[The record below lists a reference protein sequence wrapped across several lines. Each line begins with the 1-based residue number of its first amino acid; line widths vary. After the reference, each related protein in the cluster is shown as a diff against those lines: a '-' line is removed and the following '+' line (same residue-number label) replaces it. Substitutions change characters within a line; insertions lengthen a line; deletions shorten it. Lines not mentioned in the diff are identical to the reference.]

1 MPNVMGR
8 EFPYTPEGMA
18 AAEDYRSS
26 MGMRGGGMMGFRPVG
41 YQDGDLV
48 ESVGPALQQSFSNF
62 AGAPVD
68 AVNSALGAVGLDS
81 TTPVGG
87 AESISNVIDTV
98 KTLVQ
103 QFAAQ
108 DVPDPVK
115 AAVNAAIET
124 FGMPVDLVNS
134 ALGALGIPVS
144 ETPIGGSKNLKEIA
158 GFPTRWLSGMR
169 GGGMLGFR
177 PVGYQDGDLVDEE
190 LNIVEQLR
198 NRFYEL
204 RELISAGASGAE
216 EELIKLIKREEEGL
230 RASKDPTINKIIDN
244 YIGDIS
250 IPPGAPDQ
258 GDQRLSDRDLRDLQM
273 APSPEEYDPE
283 LNEML
288 KQLDK
293 DRAEYDRLSK
303 DPAWAGAEEERMA
316 GQPLDPSSEWDRI
329 REAER
334 YPSILKGDIPM
345 PPWMMDPRYKG
356 YYNPEQLNPF
366 FNPNEIEVADGGYI
380 TRKMNRGGL
389 MSLARRRG
397 YAG

>member
-26 MGMRGGGMMGFRPVG
+26 MGMRGGGM
-41 YQDGDLV
+41 
-48 ESVGPALQQSFSNF
+48 
-62 AGAPVD
+62 
-68 AVNSALGAVGLDS
+68 
-81 TTPVGG
+81 
-87 AESISNVIDTV
+87 
-98 KTLVQ
+98 
-103 QFAAQ
+103 
-108 DVPDPVK
+108 
-115 AAVNAAIET
+115 
-124 FGMPVDLVNS
+124 
-134 ALGALGIPVS
+134 
-144 ETPIGGSKNLKEIA
+144 
-158 GFPTRWLSGMR
+158 
-169 GGGMLGFR
+169 LGFR

-190 LNIVEQLR
+190 LTTVEQLR

-216 EELIKLIKREEEGL
+216 EELIKLIKREEQGL
-230 RASKDPTINKIIDN
+230 RASKDPTINKIRDN

-250 IPPGAPDQ
+250 ISPGPLGPPDLQQYQVRKMLQGA